1 MTDNPGILLT
11 IVAFLLLLGPLVF
24 VHEMGHYLA
33 GRWCGVKA
41 DAFSI
46 GFGKEIAGWTDKRG
60 TRWKIGLLPLGGYVQ
75 FAGDMDPASR
85 ADPDWLALP
94 DKERNQTFQSKSL
107 GQRAFIVFAGPAI
120 NFIAAIL
127 IFAGLALVNGQPVTP
142 AIVENVLPDY
152 PSAQV
157 FEPGDKIT
165 AIDGRQVEVL
175 PDVSQYITYHPG
187 RDVRI
192 TFERDGVSQT
202 IDYTIAAEK
211 FRDRF
216 GNEFSRGVI
225 GFDPVD
231 PEYQPIEFWEAP
243 IVGVNATID
252 TLENMITGL
261 GQIITGVR
269 SVRELGGPLK
279 IAQISGEW
287 LNAGIEPFIVLIALI
302 SINLGFI
309 NLLPIPMLD
318 GGHLMFYGIEAV
330 RRKPTDAA
338 VQEWAF
344 RMGLV
349 LVLCFMVF
357 VTVNDLVSFGLL
369 GR

>member
-1 MTDNPGILLT
+1 MTENPGILLT
-11 IVAFLLLLGPLVF
+11 ILAFLLLLGPLVF

-41 DAFSI
+41 DVFSI
-46 GFGKEIAGWTDKRG
+46 GFGKELFGWTDKIG
-60 TRWKIGLLPLGGYVQ
+60 TRWKIAMLPLGGYVQ

-85 ADPDWLALP
+85 SDPEWLALP
-94 DKERNQTFQSKSL
+94 DRERNQTFQSKSL
-107 GQRAFIVFAGPAI
+107 AQRAFIVFAGPAI

-127 IFAGLALVNGQPVTP
+127 IFAGLALVNGKPTTP
-142 AIVENVLPDY
+142 AIVEQVLPQF
-152 PSAQV
+152 PSAQI
-157 FEPGDKIT
+157 FQPGDKIT
-165 AIDGRQVEVL
+165 AVDGRVVEVL
-175 PDVSQYITYHPG
+175 PDLSQYITYHPG
-187 RDVRI
+187 KKVRI
-192 TFERDGVSQT
+192 EFVRDGDVQT

-211 FRDRF
+211 FADRF

-243 IVGVNATID
+243 GLGVQATVA
-252 TLENMITGL
+252 TLENMVTGI
-261 GQIITGVR
+261 GQILWGVR

-279 IAQISGEW
+279 IAQVSGEF

-318 GGHLMFYGIEAV
+318 GGHLMFYAIEAV
-330 RRKPTDAA
+330 RRKPTNAMA
-338 VQEWAF
+338 QEWAF
-344 RMGLV
+344 RVGLLVV
-349 LVLCFMVF
+349 LAFMLF
-357 VTVNDLVSFGLL
+357 VTANDLISFGLL

>member
-1 MTDNPGILLT
+1 MTDNPGLLLT
-11 IVAFLLLLGPLVF
+11 IIAFILLLGPLVF

-60 TRWKIGLLPLGGYVQ
+60 TRWKVGLLPLGGYVK
-75 FAGDMDPASR
+75 FAGDMDATSR
-85 ADPDWLALP
+85 EDPEWKALP
-94 DKERNQTFQSKSL
+94 ESERNQTFQSKSL
-107 GQRAFIVFAGPAI
+107 AQRAFIVFAGPAI

-127 IFAGLALVNGQPVTP
+127 IFAGLALVNGQAITP
-142 AIVENVLPDY
+142 AIVENPLPDY

-157 FEPGDKIT
+157 FEPGDKII
-165 AIDGRQVEVL
+165 AIDGRQVDVL
-175 PDVSQYITYHPG
+175 PDVRG
-187 RDVRI
+187 
-192 TFERDGVSQT
+192 GAAQT

-211 FRDRF
+211 FTDRF

-231 PEYQPIEFWEAP
+231 PEYQPIEFWQAP
-243 IVGVNATID
+243 GIGVKATID
-252 TLENMITGL
+252 TLENMVTGI
-261 GQIITGVR
+261 GQIIMGVR

-279 IAQISGEW
+279 IAQISGEF

-318 GGHLMFYGIEAV
+318 GGHLMFYAIEAV
-330 RRKPTDAA
+330 RRKPADEMA
-338 VQEWAF
+338 QEWAF
-344 RMGLV
+344 RLGML